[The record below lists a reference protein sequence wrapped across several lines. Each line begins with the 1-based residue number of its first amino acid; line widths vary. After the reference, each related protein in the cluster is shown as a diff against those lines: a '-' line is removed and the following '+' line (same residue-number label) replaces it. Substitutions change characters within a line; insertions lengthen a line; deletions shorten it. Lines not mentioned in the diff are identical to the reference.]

1 MLEAVLRNALQAAT
15 VQDSSLVETN
25 LPPSAY
31 RKAARPARRAY
42 KKRVAELEREHA
54 GAGGD
59 NSVPRSGLIHS
70 FGEMTKSRLS
80 TCVRKSAE
88 TGGALDATP
97 TSKSEVPPRALLS
110 LSLFFS
116 LVDAC
121 NAIFGI
127 GMFA

>member
-1 MLEAVLRNALQAAT
+1 MLEAVSRNALRAAT
-15 VQDSSLVETN
+15 VQDSSLVDTH

-42 KKRVAELEREHA
+42 KKRVAELERKHA

-70 FGEMTKSRLS
+70 SGETTKSRLS

-97 TSKSEVPPRALLS
+97 TSKSDVR

-116 LVDAC
+116 LDDAC
-121 NAIFGI
+121 RTIFGI